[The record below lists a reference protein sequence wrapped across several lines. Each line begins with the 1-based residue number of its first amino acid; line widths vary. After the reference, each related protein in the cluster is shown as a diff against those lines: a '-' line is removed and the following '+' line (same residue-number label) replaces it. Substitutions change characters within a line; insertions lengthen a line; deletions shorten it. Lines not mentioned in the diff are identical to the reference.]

1 MCSHIYE
8 TLRYSERRG
17 DTVYIAL
24 YIRCK
29 NCGLK
34 KRLAE
39 YLVRRCGDKIV
50 VSTL

>member
-1 MCSHIYE
+1 MCSHVYE
-8 TLRYSERRG
+8 TIKYVERRG
-17 DTVYIAL
+17 DAIYIAL
-24 YIRCK
+24 YARCRS
-29 NCGLK
+29 CGLK